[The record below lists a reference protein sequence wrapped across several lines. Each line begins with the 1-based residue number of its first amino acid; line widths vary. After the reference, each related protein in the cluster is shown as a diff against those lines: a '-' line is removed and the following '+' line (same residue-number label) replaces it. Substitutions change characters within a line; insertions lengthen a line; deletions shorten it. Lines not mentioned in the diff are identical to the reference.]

1 MTTLLNAPTEEL
13 VRSRYAVRVGDIDVL
28 VISDGE
34 RRVVRGYPPAVSVRG
49 AGGGWGCVSLGGG
62 VLGLLMV
69 GRVFLGGAGF
79 GGEQPFVVSGLATLL
94 AEPPA
99 SLKLESL
106 SCKTD

>member
-1 MTTLLNAPTEEL
+1 MTTLLKAPTEEL
-13 VRSRYAVRVGDIDVL
+13 VPSRYAVRVGDIDVL

-69 GRVFLGGAGF
+69 GRVFW
-79 GGEQPFVVSGLATLL
+79 GEQALVVSGLAPRW
-94 AEPPA
+94 AAQRPP
-99 SLKLESL
+99 
-106 SCKTD
+106 

>member
-62 VLGLLMV
+62 LV
-69 GRVFLGGAGF
+69 GF
-79 GGEQPFVVSGLATLL
+79 TLL
-94 AEPPA
+94 AEHAVLHLVHAA
-99 SLKLESL
+99 SQACGAVVQLLGAGVRRPR
-106 SCKTD
+106 